1 MIAPDMIYLCR
12 ACQRLGAC
20 RLGLT
25 SERMTDDGVMEVTL
39 SSSRENEAGIDI
51 AHGGWTAAVMD
62 DLLGHLGA
70 AQGVFAV
77 TASLTV
83 EFLRPVPIE
92 RPLRARAWC
101 ETSEGGRRLHKAEL
115 TLAATGAVLARGQG
129 VFVERD
135 RTHYDRHRQ
144 WLAGEDER
152 SGDVGRKIA
161 PP

>member
-1 MIAPDMIYLCR
+1 MIYLCR

-25 SERMTDDGVMEVTL
+25 SERMSDDGVMEVTL
-39 SSSRENEAGIDI
+39 SSSRENEAGVDI

-83 EFLRPVPIE
+83 EFLKPVPIE
-92 RPLRARAWC
+92 RPLLAKAWC
-101 ETSEGGRRLHKAEL
+101 EKSEGGRRLHRAEL

-144 WLAGEDER
+144 WLASEDEL
-152 SGDVGRKIA
+152 SGKASPGDAA
-161 PP
+161 P

>member
-1 MIAPDMIYLCR
+1 MTDATTMLYLCR

-25 SERMTDDGVMEVTL
+25 EEVLDPEGVMHAKL
-39 SSSRENEAGIDI
+39 SCSRDHEAGLNI

-70 AQGVFAV
+70 TEGVLAV
-77 TASLTV
+77 TASLAV

-92 RPLRARAWC
+92 RALEARAWVA
-101 ETSEGGRRLHKAEL
+101 TVEGGRRLHKAEIR
-115 TLAATGAVLARGQG
+115 LAATGAILVRGEG

-135 RTHYDRHRQ
+135 PAHYERHRR
-144 WLAGEDER
+144 WLANQDAGSDT
-152 SGDVGRKIA
+152 
-161 PP
+161 P

>member
-1 MIAPDMIYLCR
+1 MTDDGAMLYLCR
-12 ACQRLGAC
+12 ACKRLGAC

-25 SERMTDDGVMEVTL
+25 EEALDSDRVMRVKL
-39 SSSRENEAGIDI
+39 SCSRDYEAGVNI

-70 AQGVFAV
+70 AEGVLAV

-92 RPLRARAWC
+92 RPLLASAWV
-101 ETSEGGRRLHKAEL
+101 ETSEGGRRLHKAEIS
-115 TLAATGAVLARGQG
+115 LAATGAVLARGHG

-135 RTHYDRHRQ
+135 PAHYERHRR
-144 WLAGEDER
+144 WLADQEAAEET
-152 SGDVGRKIA
+152 
-161 PP
+161 P